1 MHCLLPGKPGL
12 FLYKFWTRG
21 LCSHGSC
28 CDLIQCWVGQSER
41 SRLWMTLILRR
52 CSYRVSHSIWKM
64 IYISYYLVTSLQST
78 IIPCCC
84 QKIMQ
89 QQKKDEPQ
97 KITAMEKK
105 RKQSYSLLMEIP
117 YCPYMSGK
125 RNNLRR
131 RSWQKISWI
140 GINPLLIAKLIPH
153 RSVENVSFMIGS
165 NFLDHWKD

>member
-84 QKIMQ
+84 QKRMQ
-89 QQKKDEPQ
+89 QQKKDEPHTTCNGEEEETIVFF
-97 KITAMEKK
+97 ITN
-105 RKQSYSLLMEIP
+105 
-117 YCPYMSGK
+117 CPYMSGK
-125 RNNLRR
+125 RNNLLR
-131 RSWQKISWI
+131 RSWQKISWMGSI
-140 GINPLLIAKLIPH
+140 H
-153 RSVENVSFMIGS
+153 YWMRS
-165 NFLDHWKD
+165 